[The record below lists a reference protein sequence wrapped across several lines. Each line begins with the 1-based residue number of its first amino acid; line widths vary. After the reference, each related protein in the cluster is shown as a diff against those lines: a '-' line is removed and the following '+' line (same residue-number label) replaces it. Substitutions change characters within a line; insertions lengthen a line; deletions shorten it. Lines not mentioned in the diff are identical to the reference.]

1 MLRYPSKPP
10 KFATPHLVR
19 FPFVCFPQIRR
30 TFDELLKAVN
40 WKDAFSIGK
49 LVISLNWQMR
59 EGSRSEA
66 ERQLELYLK
75 KEEKTLTCIARFI
88 VQTS

>member
-1 MLRYPSKPP
+1 
-10 KFATPHLVR
+10 
-19 FPFVCFPQIRR
+19 
-30 TFDELLKAVN
+30 VN